1 MRSLFAQRA
10 NRDRMMLI
18 GAEGDSALAK
28 IDPTQQILLVLQK
41 MQYKYFRTSSFLRIA
56 YLKNYSTIR
65 TNVYTDGSY
74 KKGQDGKRQGGIGIF
89 FANDVHTGISENY
102 SMWIDP
108 VKFPPTSNRCELLAI
123 YRAFS
128 ICVEKDICAEIHTDS
143 EYAIKSVVNY
153 APLWN
158 ENGWYKLDG
167 KPVKNIDLILPL
179 YLIYVKT
186 GDQFVFKHV
195 KAHQNPNV
203 SIHAF
208 GNNIADQYA
217 KMGIHK

>member
-1 MRSLFAQRA
+1 
-10 NRDRMMLI
+10 
-18 GAEGDSALAK
+18 
-28 IDPTQQILLVLQK
+28 
-41 MQYKYFRTSSFLRIA
+41 MQHKYFRISSFLRISH
-56 YLKNYSTIR
+56 LKYYSTKR
-65 TNVYTDGSY
+65 TCVYTDGSY
-74 KKGQDGKRQGGIGIF
+74 MQGQGQRQGGIGIF
-89 FANDVHTGISENY
+89 FANDAHTGISENY

-128 ICVEKDICAEIHTDS
+128 ICVENDICAEIHTDS

-158 ENGWYKLDG
+158 KNGWYKMDG

-186 GDQFVFKHV
+186 GDQFIFKHV

>member
-1 MRSLFAQRA
+1 MQHKYFKPFLFKNAHSWAFSSAKSDCAMRSFLPLAEIFAQRCT
-10 NRDRMMLI
+10 I
-18 GAEGDSALAK
+18 
-28 IDPTQQILLVLQK
+28 
-41 MQYKYFRTSSFLRIA
+41 SSFLRISC
-56 YLKNYSTIR
+56 LKYYSTKR
-65 TNVYTDGSY
+65 TCVYTDGSY
-74 KKGQDGKRQGGIGIF
+74 IQGKGGKGQGGIGIF
-89 FANDVHTGISENY
+89 FANDAHTGISENY

-128 ICVEKDICAEIHTDS
+128 ICVENDICAEIHTDS

-158 ENGWYKLDG
+158 KNGWYKMDG

-186 GDQFVFKHV
+186 GNQFIFKHV

-217 KMGIHK
+217 KMGIYK